1 MYEKLNGHFK
11 FFCSN
16 FLNETMLACFNILGH
31 LNNWIKRHLIW
42 RFKKFNQNWQI
53 PNFIQP
59 QNSIIY
65 WTFRGTAHRT
75 FIKLKMISKIN
86 SEKKSPFHF
95 HHPRR
100 VHRITKNS
108 SNFLQLHFI
117 HLIYLSKAISRALF
131 FWQHFTLGSSSVH
144 TCAICMSEFLKLA
157 FFFLFNQQIAL
168 LQH

>member
-59 QNSIIY
+59 TKLNNLLNIPWHCTQNFHQ
-65 WTFRGTAHRT
+65 TQNDFKN
-75 FIKLKMISKIN
+75 KLR
-86 SEKKSPFHF
+86 KKSPFHF

-131 FWQHFTLGSSSVH
+131 FLTTFH
-144 TCAICMSEFLKLA
+144 TGQFQCAYMCDLHEWIS
-157 FFFLFNQQIAL
+157 
-168 LQH
+168 